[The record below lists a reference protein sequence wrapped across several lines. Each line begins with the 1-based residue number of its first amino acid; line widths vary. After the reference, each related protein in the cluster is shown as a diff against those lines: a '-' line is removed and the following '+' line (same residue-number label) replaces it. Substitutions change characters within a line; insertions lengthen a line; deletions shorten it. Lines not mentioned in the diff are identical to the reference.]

1 MGISSMDMT
10 SILNAVSS
18 ARSFNAVNAG
28 RSTMDN
34 RVRTLNAEIRQDKAR
49 GMDTSKKSA
58 QLEKLQ
64 GQLSAIEDS
73 MGISKKKTTKA
84 KENEEAAAVDNE
96 ETETNETQDL
106 IDDFNKTMEDQKGMF
121 DSLNQDNAGS
131 SIYDIMTPKV
141 DVKV

>member
-10 SILNAVSS
+10 SILNAMSS